1 MVEWEV
7 KNGVLC
13 QGDNSIKECGKSVG
27 GEVSTTPL
35 SFITIG
41 VHSSS
46 KGGSTSLYGATQPYI
61 NYNSEKR
68 TAQHQLIANFVKA
81 LISKNKDRL
90 VVVLGDFNEFS
101 GFPAMQVLDQKFG
114 GPLHN
119 VADTFV
125 PPGDRA
131 SYVFGANSQSLDH
144 ILVSKLTYATQ
155 A

>member
-1 MVEWEV
+1 M
-7 KNGVLC
+7 
-13 QGDNSIKECGKSVG
+13 
-27 GEVSTTPL
+27 STTPL

-61 NYNSEKR
+61 NKGSEKR
-68 TAQHQLIANFVKA
+68 TEQHQFIADFVNA
-81 LISKNKDRL
+81 LVEKDDDRL

-101 GFPAMQVLDQKFG
+101 GFPAMQVLDEKFG
-114 GPLHN
+114 GPLYN
-119 VADTFV
+119 VGDKFV
-125 PPGDRA
+125 PQADRA